1 MERAELFS
9 LLVDDSPAHEACRRA
24 LEEGSPFRIDDD
36 LVPADNLARTYRRR
50 QAHTRERGIPTRGF
64 VAAVETLH
72 ALGEQPLRLGRVN
85 QSDPPYHFQ
94 LFLAADGTSVL
105 ACIGVDQQHQA
116 RRLPG
121 ESLWYSNGTC

>member
-1 MERAELFS
+1 MERAELIS
-9 LLVDDSPAHEACRRA
+9 LLVDDRPVHEACRSA
-24 LEEGSPFRIDDD
+24 LEEGSPFHIDDD

-50 QAHTRERGIPTRGF
+50 QAHTRERGIPTRGL

-94 LFLAADGTSVL
+94 LFLAVDGTSVL

-116 RRLPG
+116 RRLLA
-121 ESLWYSNGTC
+121 ENL